1 MCNEEDIQEAFIAVK
16 DKYPQLKDANVR
28 WRFTKNY
35 IFTDTMYTYV
45 NPFSLL
51 SGKRKYTVFVN
62 IGFGKKFLDR
72 FCKEDFKGW
81 FSHELAHIVDYETM
95 SRAAFVRFV
104 FKYLLNPNFRYA
116 TERRINT
123 FAYNYGFA
131 REFFNAAKVFYSV
144 QAKSEY
150 KERLRKNY
158 RAPWEEVKQVCEEQG
173 ISEQEYKSLSA
184 PSV

>member
-1 MCNEEDIQEAFIAVK
+1 MCNKEEIGEAFSAVK
-16 DKYPQLKDANVR
+16 YKYPQLKNVNVT
-28 WRFTKNY
+28 WRFTRNH
-35 IFTDTMYTYV
+35 IFTDTMYTYL

-51 SGKRKYTVFVN
+51 WGKRKYLVFVN
-62 IGFGKKFLDR
+62 IGFGKKFLDS
-72 FCKEDFKGW
+72 FCKEDLKGW

-95 SRAAFVRFV
+95 SRTAFVMFV
-104 FKYLLNPNFRYA
+104 FKYLLNPNFRYT

-144 QAKSEY
+144 QSKNSY

-158 RAPWEEVKQVCEEQG
+158 RAPWEEGKLTLEQQG
-173 ISEQEYKSLSA
+173 ISEQEYKSLSF